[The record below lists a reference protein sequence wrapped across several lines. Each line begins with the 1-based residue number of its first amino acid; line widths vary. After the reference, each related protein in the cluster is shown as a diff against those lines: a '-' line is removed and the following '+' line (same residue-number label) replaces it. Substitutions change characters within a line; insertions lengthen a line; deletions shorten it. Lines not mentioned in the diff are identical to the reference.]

1 MTWIWTGFAAVSLAA
16 WAWLLVGRGGFWR
29 AAERLGEADGAAAGQ
44 WPPVTA
50 VVPARNEA
58 GVIGR
63 ALRALASQDY
73 PGRLAI
79 IVVDDGSTDGTAAAA
94 RAAPGGRGSEIV
106 QGSPPPTGWTGK
118 LWALDQGIARAA
130 PDSRYLWLTDADIVH
145 APDALRRLVAKA
157 EAGRLDLVSV
167 MARLR
172 CETAWEKLLIP
183 AFVFFFQKLYPF
195 SRVNDAA
202 SPTAAASGGCV
213 LLSRQALARIGGLAA
228 IRGELI
234 DDCAL
239 AREVKRGGRI
249 WLGLADGSLS
259 IRPYDRLADIWAM
272 VARTAF
278 HQLGYSTALLAATVI
293 GMLLLYAAPPLAVLV
308 WPAHG
313 GDVALALGVLAWL
326 AMAVC
331 YRPTSALYGRAWWE
345 AALLPLAALLYTAMT
360 VDSARRHWRGRGGMW
375 KARAFAPEA

>member
-1 MTWIWTGFAAVSLAA
+1 MTWLWIGLAAAALAA
-16 WAWLLVGRGGFWR
+16 WAWLLVGRSGFWR
-29 AAERLGEADGAAAGQ
+29 AGELLAADDGAAVGP

-50 VVPARNEA
+50 VMPARNEA
-58 GVIGR
+58 EVIGA
-63 ALRALASQDY
+63 ALRALAAQDY
-73 PGRLAI
+73 PGRLAV
-79 IVVDDGSTDGTAAAA
+79 IVVDDGSTDDTAALAGA
-94 RAAPGGRGSEIV
+94 ERPSEIV
-106 QGSPPPTGWTGK
+106 AGSPPPRGWTGK
-118 LWALDQGIARAA
+118 LWALDQGVARAA
-130 PDSRYLWLTDADIVH
+130 PETRYLWLTDADIVH
-145 APDALRRLVAKA
+145 PPDTLRRLVAKA
-157 EAGRLDLVSV
+157 ETDRLDLVSLMV
-167 MARLR
+167 RLR

-183 AFVFFFQKLYPF
+183 AFVFFFRKLYPF
-195 SRVNDAA
+195 PRVNDAA
-202 SPTAAASGGCV
+202 SPTAAAAGGCM

-249 WLGLADGSLS
+249 WLGLADGSCS

-278 HQLGYSTALLAATVI
+278 HQLGYSTFLLAATVI
-293 GMLLLYAAPPLAVLV
+293 GMLLLYAAPPLAVLA

-313 GDVALALGVLAWL
+313 GDAALALGALAWL

-331 YRPTSALYGRAWWE
+331 YRPTSALYGRKWWE
-345 AALLPLAALLYTAMT
+345 AALLPLAAALYAAMT
-360 VDSARRHWRGRGGMW
+360 VDSVCRHWRGQGGMW